1 MTFLAPAFLAA
12 AAGIAALVVALHFIS
27 TREPAT
33 VPLPTA
39 RFAPNRSIRARSR
52 AFRPSDLLLLLCRAG
67 LILCAGAALATPIPA
82 PSRRPLARIV
92 VVDRS
97 RAVASTAEST
107 DSARKFLADG
117 DVLVLFDSAA
127 RRVAADSLASLRRL
141 DARGSVSAALVAA
154 LRAAVSLRE
163 KADSLELVIVSPL
176 LAEEVDQATDSI
188 RALWP
193 GSIRLVRVAGRR
205 DSSAALMVVLEGR
218 AEDPIRWALPPRTG
232 AGNPTVRIVR
242 GASRPD
248 DSAWVSAAARTLV
261 LWPEVSAASGLG
273 GKDTVGAVVADEIV
287 VVAPFERGGPLPT
300 PPGSRIVAR
309 WMDGAPAAMEAAHHS
324 GCIRSI
330 SIPVPSVGDLV
341 LDPRFQ
347 RLAAR
352 LTGPCNSP
360 PVSQPI
366 DSIRLAVLIGSP
378 GGRVAG
384 LSLPRPVA
392 IDSPITPW
400 LLGAAL
406 VLGLGELVLRRR
418 RGALAEP

>member
-39 RFAPNRSIRARSR
+39 RFAPNRSVRARSR
-52 AFRPSDLLLLLCRAG
+52 AIRPSDLLLLVCRAG
-67 LILCAGAALATPIPA
+67 LILCAGAALAKPIPA

-92 VVDRS
+92 MVDRS
-97 RAVASTAEST
+97 RAVASTAESA
-107 DSARKFLADG
+107 DSARGLLTGG

-127 RRVAADSLASLRRL
+127 RRADADSLASLRRL
-141 DARGSVSAALVAA
+141 DARGSLSAALVAA
-154 LRAAVSLRE
+154 LRAAVSLRDQ
-163 KADSLELVIVSPL
+163 ADSLELVIVSPL

-193 GSIRLVRVAGRR
+193 GSIRLARVAGRR
-205 DSSAALMVVLEGR
+205 DSSSAPVVRLEGR
-218 AEDPIRWALPPRTG
+218 AEDPIRWALPPMTG
-232 AGNPTVRIVR
+232 AANPTVRIVR
-242 GASRPD
+242 GVSGPE
-248 DSAWVSAAARTLV
+248 DSSWVSSASGTLV
-261 LWPEVSAASGLG
+261 LWPETPGSNGVAEYDS
-273 GKDTVGAVVADEIV
+273 VGAVVADAIV
-287 VVAPFERGGPLPT
+287 VVAPFARGPPLPA

-309 WMDGAPAAMEAAHHS
+309 WMDGSPAATEAAHQS

-347 RLAAR
+347 RLAAH
-352 LTGPCNSP
+352 LTSPCDRP
-360 PVSQPI
+360 PVSQPL
-366 DSIRLAVLIGSP
+366 DSIRLAALIGSP
-378 GGRVAG
+378 GGLVAG
-384 LSLPRPVA
+384 PSLPRPVA

>member
-39 RFAPNRSIRARSR
+39 RFAPNRSVRARSR
-52 AFRPSDLLLLLCRAG
+52 AFRPSDLLLLLCRVG
-67 LILCAGAALATPIPA
+67 LILCAGAALAKPIPT
-82 PSRRPLARIV
+82 PSRRALARIV

-107 DSARKFLADG
+107 DSARGFLADG

-127 RRVAADSLASLRRL
+127 RRADPDSLASLRRL
-141 DARGSVSAALVAA
+141 DARGSVSAALVAV
-154 LRAAVSLRE
+154 LRAAVSLRDQ
-163 KADSLELVIVSPL
+163 ADSLELVIVSPL
-176 LAEEVDQATDSI
+176 LAEEVDHATDSI

-193 GSIRLVRVAGRR
+193 GSIRLARVAGRR
-205 DSSAALMVVLEGR
+205 DASAAPVVRLEGR
-218 AEDPIRWALPPRTG
+218 AEDPMRWALPPMTG

-248 DSAWVSAAARTLV
+248 DSAWVSSGPRTLV
-261 LWPEVSAASGLG
+261 LWPETPGSNGVG
-273 GKDTVGAVVADEIV
+273 GHDSIGAVVADEIV
-287 VVAPFERGGPLPT
+287 VVAPFERGVPQPT
-300 PPGSRIVAR
+300 PPGSRVVAR
-309 WMDGAPAAMEAAHHS
+309 WLDGAPAATEAAHHS

-347 RLAAR
+347 RLAAY
-352 LTGPCNSP
+352 LTSPCDRP
-360 PVSQPI
+360 PVSQPL
-366 DSIRLAVLIGSP
+366 DSIRLAALIGSP

-384 LSLPRPVA
+384 PSLPRPVV

-418 RGALAEP
+418 RGALAER